1 MTIII
6 IPLQLTTPYN
16 HSKDDPIYGHLFYY
30 IIIIIIIII
39 TISIMLNLLI

>member
-39 TISIMLNLLI
+39 TISITLNILI

>member
-30 IIIIIIIII
+30 IIIIII
-39 TISIMLNLLI
+39 TISITLNLLI

>member
-30 IIIIIIIII
+30 IIIIIII
-39 TISIMLNLLI
+39 TISITLNLLI